1 MYTLL
6 NRLDSADYYLQLE
19 RKYNPRWDN
28 TEEYHWA
35 QSTLLI
41 KKHDY
46 ENAVAELEKMWTIHD
61 KGIKEVLK
69 NNVAFAASDFHY
81 NKSVAEHEKS
91 RQIPCPYIAAYCDN
105 HVNMFPDFSS
115 FIVSA

>member
-69 NNVAFAASDFHY
+69 TMWPLPQATSITI
-81 NKSVAEHEKS
+81 S
-91 RQIPCPYIAAYCDN
+91 RSP
-105 HVNMFPDFSS
+105 NMKKPTDTMPLHCCLLR
-115 FIVSA
+115 